1 MGTYTATHGGEDLST
16 LDEQEAP
23 SPAQQLSGYLRALKR
38 RWPLIVGITVIVTA
52 VAVVLSA
59 SHTKQYDA
67 SADVLLSEDEPI
79 TSFINPNAQSR
90 PSDPERDV
98 NTKIALIRLDTVAN
112 QVVSKLNLQ
121 GVSGDDLLKNVR
133 TELNGNSNLVSI
145 IARDPSP
152 TRARQEANS
161 FADSYQQFRRNS
173 ARAALN
179 DAAKAAQTRLSQ
191 LTPEQKATPEGRQLQ
206 AQLQQLEIAA
216 AGQTGGVE
224 VVRHATTPEAAAT
237 PKPKKTGAI

>member
-112 QVVSKLNLQ
+112 QVVAKLKLPM
-121 GVSGDDLLKNVR
+121 SGDDLVRKVR

-152 TRARQEANS
+152 TRARQEANA
-161 FADSYQQFRRNS
+161 FADAYQQFRRNS

-179 DAAKAAQTRLSQ
+179 DAAKAAQTRLSE
-191 LTPEQKATPEGRQLQ
+191 LTPEQKATPEGR
-206 AQLQQLEIAA
+206 
-216 AGQTGGVE
+216 
-224 VVRHATTPEAAAT
+224 
-237 PKPKKTGAI
+237 